1 MFRVP
6 YIIFTVICVQTIT
19 ANSMEDVKTLLADL
33 MVNYSSEV
41 RPVKD
46 QTKPV
51 SIDVGMALVSINDF
65 NEVTGVISVVI
76 VLFLSWADESLVW
89 DSSSYNNTTSLTFS
103 EKKIWVPNIFLTNPA
118 NDFKPVSNKHFKV
131 TVQANGSV
139 YWTPGSILQA
149 TCQPDVSKFPFDLQ
163 ECTISIAPH
172 GYYGTQVS
180 LFTNVPTINLDFY
193 SPNSA
198 WDIISTK
205 AFVTTVGVDIASFTI
220 EMSRRPLNFMVSV
233 VIPII
238 MLALINPFV
247 FILPFNSGERTSCSI
262 TVLLA
267 FTVYMTVV
275 SDRMP
280 ASSEPM
286 SHLSYYLLSML
297 ALSVFIVTVNI
308 FQIRT
313 YSKNENEVPVP
324 KWMKNLIMNF
334 YKICRKGKVE
344 TKSRDPYETKRIPD
358 KIESIKNHIIRL
370 ESIDESDLAENKTH
384 SKDENC
390 NETSFSQ
397 PENITWYTVAKYA
410 DKLYFTAFLVFT
422 GIASLRYFVVV
433 AT

>member
-1 MFRVP
+1 
-6 YIIFTVICVQTIT
+6 
-19 ANSMEDVKTLLADL
+19 MEDVKTLLADL

-51 SIDVGMALVSINDF
+51 SIDVGMSLVSINDF

-76 VLFLSWADESLVW
+76 VLFLSWTDESLVW

-103 EKKIWVPNIFLTNPA
+103 EKKIWVPKMYLINPA
-118 NDFKPVSNKHFKV
+118 DDFNPISSKHFKV
-131 TVQANGSV
+131 TVLANGSV
-139 YWTPGSILQA
+139 SWTPGRILQA

-163 ECTISIAPH
+163 ICTISVNPY
-172 GYYGTQVS
+172 GYLGTKVS
-180 LFTNVPTINLDFY
+180 LTANVPTINFGFY

-198 WDIISTK
+198 WDIISTE
-205 AFVTTVGVDIASFTI
+205 AFVTSSGVDIASFTI

-247 FILPFNSGERTSCSI
+247 FILPFNSGERTSYSI

-313 YSKNENEVPVP
+313 YSKDDNEEPVP
-324 KWMKNLIMNF
+324 KWMKNLIKNF
-334 YKICRKGKVE
+334 CNICRKGKVE
-344 TKSRDPYETKRIPD
+344 TKSRDPNETRKSSD
-358 KIESIKNHIIRL
+358 KFESIKNHNMIRL
-370 ESIDESDLAENKTH
+370 ESIDESDLTENQTH
-384 SKDENC
+384 SKEKNH
-390 NETSFSQ
+390 NEMSFSQ

-422 GIASLRYFVVV
+422 GIASLVYFVEVV
-433 AT
+433 T